1 MLANMMHVN
10 PDEPLMNEGMVITSD
25 KHVICNIETE
35 VPEQTVGSH
44 IRLLPFRIQLI
55 NIPL

>member
-25 KHVICNIETE
+25 NQVICIIETE
-35 VPEQTVGSH
+35 VPEQTVGTQ
-44 IRLLPFRIQLI
+44 IRLLLFSIQGVVL
-55 NIPL
+55 